1 MEELNLTD
9 RVTSDDVTRRRAHS
23 EMQLSHCARTCT
35 SVFHLFTS
43 FETLD
48 PWLRL
53 ALGFPFDNFLP
64 CSSLNPR
71 SSLLLSYP
79 SNISASAT
87 TTLCSTDPS
96 SALDPLV
103 LMCRRTHTYTVH
115 CTVASCNTCF
125 KCFKTISTF
134 RKALRSSACL
144 GSLCSARGSFFR
156 LQCKVCSRS
165 AQTQAL
171 CLHGAAR
178 ALRVYNTT
186 DDERRPNCARRGG
199 GTPNRTECVGES
211 EARSDQA

>member
-1 MEELNLTD
+1 MTSRDVALTA
-9 RVTSDDVTRRRAHS
+9 RCSSPTAHAPALPS
-23 EMQLSHCARTCT
+23 STCSLPSKHWIHGFASACT
-35 SVFHLFTS
+35 WVSV
-43 FETLD
+43 
-48 PWLRL
+48 
-53 ALGFPFDNFLP
+53 DNFLP